1 MSDPYPKLFA
11 PIVLFILVVIFLLIA
26 YHGEKL
32 PEWLRAFCV
41 FSGLICGIFAVLSTA
56 NWLAYNVAERV
67 GDYNRAHMLNPE
79 VALADRRLL
88 LVEKI
93 ASMPADRI
101 ATLAAFAMPI
111 TEFIGGNLGPIP
123 ALRVGEGNVPMFF
136 VAKFWEMSTDEYLV
150 PVRTFASET
159 KERQWAEALTAYLC
173 NFGLALP
180 AAGNNPAKWVNV
192 EAANVWLFGSKK

>member
-11 PIVLFILVVIFLLIA
+11 PIVLFILVVVFLLIA

-32 PEWLRAFCV
+32 PEWLRAFFV
-41 FSGLICGIFAVLSTA
+41 FAGLICGVFGILSTA

-67 GDYNRAHMLNPE
+67 GDYNRAHMLSPE
-79 VALADRRLL
+79 VALADRRLQ
-88 LVEKI
+88 LVERI
-93 ASMPADRI
+93 SNMPADRI

-180 AAGNNPAKWVNV
+180 AAGNNPAKWTSAEN
-192 EAANVWLFGSKK
+192 AHRWLFGDVG

>member
-1 MSDPYPKLFA
+1 MNEYPRLGT
-11 PIVLFILVVIFLLIA
+11 PIILLIVAVILLLIA
-26 YHGEKL
+26 KDASKL
-32 PEWLRAFCV
+32 PDWLRFGVATV
-41 FSGLICGIFAVLSTA
+41 GVIFAFAGVLSGV
-56 NWLAYNVAERV
+56 NWLTYNVTARAEEMQ
-67 GDYNRAHMLNPE
+67 RARALTPE
-79 VALADRRLL
+79 IQLADRRLL

-111 TEFIGGNLGPIP
+111 TEFVGGNLGPIP
-123 ALRVGEGNVPMFF
+123 MMRVGEGNVPMYFI
-136 VAKFWEMSTDEYLV
+136 AKFWEMSTDTYLV

-180 AAGNNPAKWVNV
+180 AAGNNPAKWTSAEN
-192 EAANVWLFGSKK
+192 AHRWLFGDVG